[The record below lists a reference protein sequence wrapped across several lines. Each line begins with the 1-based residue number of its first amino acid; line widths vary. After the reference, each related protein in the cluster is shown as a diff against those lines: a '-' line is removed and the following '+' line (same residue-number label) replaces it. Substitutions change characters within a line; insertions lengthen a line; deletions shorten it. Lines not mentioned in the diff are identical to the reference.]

1 MEVKGEEE
9 DEEEKEE
16 DKGKIK
22 PNAGNGCDFD
32 DFKWTQTLQEI
43 EVSTAVFL
51 LPFSFWSGQI
61 GRLETFNFQHMKFT
75 WKPQF
80 YLPFFSHEIDSLQN
94 LKLIQN

>member
-1 MEVKGEEE
+1 LLQEKNKSQSKPGEASKDVDVKGEEE

-43 EVSTAVFL
+43 EVSTAIFL
-51 LPFSFWSGQI
+51 LPLSISARVVIIYWAI
-61 GRLETFNFQHMKFT
+61 GDYILRLFVFA
-75 WKPQF
+75 
-80 YLPFFSHEIDSLQN
+80 
-94 LKLIQN
+94 LK